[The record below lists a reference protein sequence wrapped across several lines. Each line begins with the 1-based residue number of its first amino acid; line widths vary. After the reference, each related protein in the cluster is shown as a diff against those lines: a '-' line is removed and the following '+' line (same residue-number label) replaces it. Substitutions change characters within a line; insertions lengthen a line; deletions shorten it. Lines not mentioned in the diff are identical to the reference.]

1 MNRHSI
7 HKKPVNPHTETAYFW
22 NRSLGWIFFFDPT
35 GLVNLC
41 GRLKTDI
48 FEVNYVINSGP
59 VLNENFQVENGGQQ
73 CFDCNFACSY
83 LVSPVLLHALK
94 SSLLFWRQQL
104 AISKEDL
111 IRI

>member
-7 HKKPVNPHTETAYFW
+7 HTKPVNPHTETDIFETAPY
-22 NRSLGWIFFFDPT
+22 GGFFFDPT

-83 LVSPVLLHALK
+83 RRLK
-94 SSLLFWRQQL
+94 SSLLF
-104 AISKEDL
+104 
-111 IRI
+111 

>member
-1 MNRHSI
+1 M
-7 HKKPVNPHTETAYFW
+7 VD
-22 NRSLGWIFFFDPT
+22 FFFDPT

-83 LVSPVLLHALK
+83 RRLK
-94 SSLLFWRQQL
+94 SSLLF
-104 AISKEDL
+104 
-111 IRI
+111 

>member
-1 MNRHSI
+1 MD
-7 HKKPVNPHTETAYFW
+7 
-22 NRSLGWIFFFDPT
+22 FFFDPT
-35 GLVNLC
+35 ALVNLC

-48 FEVNYVINSGP
+48 LEVNYVINSGP

-94 SSLLFWRQQL
+94 SSLLF
-104 AISKEDL
+104 
-111 IRI
+111 

>member
-22 NRSLGWIFFFDPT
+22 NRSLGWISFLIRRVWWICVDDW
-35 GLVNLC
+35 
-41 GRLKTDI
+41 KQDI

-83 LVSPVLLHALK
+83 RRLK
-94 SSLLFWRQQL
+94 SSLLSVWRQQL
-104 AISKEDL
+104 AIAKEDF